1 MELRI
6 IKPSF
11 KYVAGQ
17 WLFVQVPE
25 ISSLQWHPVS
35 QKLPSRRLGSNLTV
49 IRLKSSSQSPLHRKT
64 HTFQSI
70 SVKLVTGPKLLETDL
85 VLAHLLLPP

>member
-17 WLFVQVPE
+17 WLFIQVPD
-25 ISSLQWHPVS
+25 ISSLQWHPVRA
-35 QKLPSRRLGSNLTV
+35 LCGG
-49 IRLKSSSQSPLHRKT
+49 IAMC
-64 HTFQSI
+64 
-70 SVKLVTGPKLLETDL
+70 D
-85 VLAHLLLPP
+85 